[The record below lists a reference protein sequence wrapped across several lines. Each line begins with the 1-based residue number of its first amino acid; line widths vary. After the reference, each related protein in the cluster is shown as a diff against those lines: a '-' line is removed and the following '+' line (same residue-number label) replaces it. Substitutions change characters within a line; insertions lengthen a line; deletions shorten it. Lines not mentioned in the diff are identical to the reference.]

1 MPKKKQALP
10 TPKAK
15 LYTEDAALLVPIFQ
29 KEPFI
34 TFQELQDKYGDIL
47 TDQQI
52 YRGLLGTFAPY
63 VSERREEAFQEQLLH
78 ALEEYCYKEIKSVDI
93 LISIIGG
100 RFGSESKRENSSI
113 SQTEL
118 KTAIKENKQIYVF
131 VEKNVLSEYET
142 YLLNK
147 ENSINYKFVDNV
159 KIYQFIEEIKNL
171 KVNNNIKGFE
181 TASDITRYLKEQFA
195 GLFQRFLE
203 EQTKIK
209 EVSLI
214 MNLERTSQNLNKL
227 VTFLSEQNKGQT
239 EDINRILMINHPL
252 IGALREKLNIPY
264 NFYIE
269 GVNDL
274 MKLIEARGYSNSPDE
289 APWDDDYTWIK
300 FSKNGTLKETL
311 TISKKIFD
319 EENRLKYVN
328 KSNWDDNYIN
338 QSFLNIPSSKED
350 DLPF

>member
-1 MPKKKQALP
+1 M
-10 TPKAK
+10 
-15 LYTEDAALLVPIFQ
+15 I
-29 KEPFI
+29 I
-34 TFQELQDKYGDIL
+34 
-47 TDQQI
+47 QI
-52 YRGLLGTFAPY
+52 
-63 VSERREEAFQEQLLH
+63 
-78 ALEEYCYKEIKSVDI
+78 D
-93 LISIIGG
+93 
-100 RFGSESKRENSSI
+100 NSI
-113 SQTEL
+113 SHFQ
-118 KTAIKENKQIYVF
+118 AVCQKQI
-131 VEKNVLSEYET
+131 ELS
-142 YLLNK
+142 
-147 ENSINYKFVDNV
+147 
-159 KIYQFIEEIKNL
+159 QM
-171 KVNNNIKGFE
+171 
-181 TASDITRYLKEQFA
+181 
-195 GLFQRFLE
+195 
-203 EQTKIK
+203 
-209 EVSLI
+209 VS
-214 MNLERTSQNLNKL
+214 MQ
-227 VTFLSEQNKGQT
+227 QNKGQT

>member
-1 MPKKKQALP
+1 M
-10 TPKAK
+10 
-15 LYTEDAALLVPIFQ
+15 
-29 KEPFI
+29 
-34 TFQELQDKYGDIL
+34 
-47 TDQQI
+47 
-52 YRGLLGTFAPY
+52 
-63 VSERREEAFQEQLLH
+63 
-78 ALEEYCYKEIKSVDI
+78 
-93 LISIIGG
+93 
-100 RFGSESKRENSSI
+100 
-113 SQTEL
+113 
-118 KTAIKENKQIYVF
+118 
-131 VEKNVLSEYET
+131 EKNVLSEYET

-264 NFYIE
+264 N
-269 GVNDL
+269 L
-274 MKLIEARGYSNSPDE
+274 SLIH
-289 APWDDDYTWIK
+289 I
-300 FSKNGTLKETL
+300 
-311 TISKKIFD
+311 
-319 EENRLKYVN
+319 
-328 KSNWDDNYIN
+328 
-338 QSFLNIPSSKED
+338 
-350 DLPF
+350 

>member
-1 MPKKKQALP
+1 M
-10 TPKAK
+10 AK
-15 LYTEDAALLVPIFQ
+15 PRIFISSTFYDLRQIRSDIDLFIEGLGYEPIRN
-29 KEPFI
+29 E
-34 TFQELQDKYGDIL
+34 EGDI
-47 TDQQI
+47 
-52 YRGLLGTFAPY
+52 PY
-63 VSERREEAFQEQLLH
+63 GKED

-319 EENRLKYVN
+319 NRLKYVN

>member
-1 MPKKKQALP
+1 M
-10 TPKAK
+10 
-15 LYTEDAALLVPIFQ
+15 
-29 KEPFI
+29 
-34 TFQELQDKYGDIL
+34 
-47 TDQQI
+47 
-52 YRGLLGTFAPY
+52 
-63 VSERREEAFQEQLLH
+63 
-78 ALEEYCYKEIKSVDI
+78 
-93 LISIIGG
+93 
-100 RFGSESKRENSSI
+100 
-113 SQTEL
+113 L
-118 KTAIKENKQIYVF
+118 K
-131 VEKNVLSEYET
+131 
-142 YLLNK
+142 
-147 ENSINYKFVDNV
+147 SINLLRKL
-159 KIYQFIEEIKNL
+159 I

-274 MKLIEARGYSNSPDE
+274 MKLIEARGYSNSP
-289 APWDDDYTWIK
+289 TKHLGMMIIL
-300 FSKNGTLKETL
+300 G
-311 TISKKIFD
+311 
-319 EENRLKYVN
+319 
-328 KSNWDDNYIN
+328 
-338 QSFLNIPSSKED
+338 LN
-350 DLPF
+350 FQRMGH

>member
-1 MPKKKQALP
+1 M
-10 TPKAK
+10 
-15 LYTEDAALLVPIFQ
+15 DVW
-29 KEPFI
+29 
-34 TFQELQDKYGDIL
+34 
-47 TDQQI
+47 
-52 YRGLLGTFAPY
+52 AP
-63 VSERREEAFQEQLLH
+63 
-78 ALEEYCYKEIKSVDI
+78 
-93 LISIIGG
+93 
-100 RFGSESKRENSSI
+100 ESKRENSSI

>member
-1 MPKKKQALP
+1 M
-10 TPKAK
+10 
-15 LYTEDAALLVPIFQ
+15 
-29 KEPFI
+29 
-34 TFQELQDKYGDIL
+34 
-47 TDQQI
+47 
-52 YRGLLGTFAPY
+52 
-63 VSERREEAFQEQLLH
+63 
-78 ALEEYCYKEIKSVDI
+78 
-93 LISIIGG
+93 
-100 RFGSESKRENSSI
+100 
-113 SQTEL
+113 
-118 KTAIKENKQIYVF
+118 
-131 VEKNVLSEYET
+131 EKNVLSEYET

-289 APWDDDYTWIK
+289 APWMMIIL
-300 FSKNGTLKETL
+300 G
-311 TISKKIFD
+311 
-319 EENRLKYVN
+319 
-328 KSNWDDNYIN
+328 
-338 QSFLNIPSSKED
+338 LN
-350 DLPF
+350 FQRMGH